1 MWLTSGEHHRPHCSQ
16 VRIYTRYDITL
27 PLVAATS
34 ARDNSNWPLAGR
46 LVAMPERTLK
56 DMTYI
61 EGFPSS
67 VVVVCVVAPSR
78 FWLTRPPMPSKPHGS
93 SMPRSRATNVRTQPG
108 RETTLAT
115 RMAMSAIVAGDSAA
129 YHRSSESR
137 RAHASQTRKSELGHR
152 TTHRDSLAAYSIR
165 RTSPEARIE
174 RADLRDIAAARA
186 VV

>member
-61 EGFPSS
+61 EGVPVFGRCSL
-67 VVVVCVVAPSR
+67 CG
-78 FWLTRPPMPSKPHGS
+78 RPFQVL
-93 SMPRSRATNVRTQPG
+93 AD
-108 RETTLAT
+108 TTTDAEQAT
-115 RMAMSAIVAGDSAA
+115 REFYAAFTSHECEDTAG
-129 YHRSSESR
+129 SR
-137 RAHASQTRKSELGHR
+137 NNTGH
-152 TTHRDSLAAYSIR
+152 
-165 RTSPEARIE
+165 
-174 RADLRDIAAARA
+174 
-186 VV
+186 